1 LIDRLLKMST
11 DGSVRSQDVFYIFA
25 TLANNKA
32 GMQPSWQYV
41 QVMINP
47 KPCTL
52 VNNKAGMPSWQ
63 YVQWTLKKH
72 SLPLGSNPKP

>member
-1 LIDRLLKMST
+1 LIERLLKMST

-47 KPCTL
+47 KFYTL
-52 VNNKAGMPSWQ
+52 ANSKAGMQPSWQ
-63 YVQWTLKKH
+63 CTSK
-72 SLPLGSNPKP
+72 